1 MWLIYETINEAVDRA
16 NTEGQRRNYGHWN
29 GTGSTIWHTA
39 PEKTSDNKWAL
50 KVTDYELS
58 TEEQS
63 QTVESI

>member
-1 MWLIYETINEAVDRA
+1 MYLLFQSYIEAVDRA
-16 NTEGQRRNYGHWN
+16 DIEGQRRNYAYWSN
-29 GTGSTIWHTA
+29 TGSTKWHTA
-39 PEKTSDNKWAL
+39 PEETSDNKWAL

>member
-1 MWLIYETINEAVDRA
+1 MYLLFQTYNEAVDRA
-16 NTEGQRRNYGHWN
+16 DIEGQRRNYAYWSN
-29 GTGSTIWHTA
+29 TGSTKWHTA
-39 PEKTSDNKWAL
+39 PIETKNGWAL

>member
-1 MWLIYETINEAVDRA
+1 MWLVYETNGEAIDRA
-16 NTEGQRRNYGHWN
+16 DTEGQRRNYAYWSN
-29 GTGSTIWHTA
+29 AGSTRWHTA
-39 PEKTSDNKWAL
+39 PEETSNNKWAL

>member
-1 MWLIYETINEAVDRA
+1 MWLVYETYSEAVDRA
-16 NTEGQRRNYGHWN
+16 NTEGQRRNYGHWS
-29 GTGSTIWHTA
+29 GAGSTKWHTA
-39 PEKTSDNKWAL
+39 PEVTSDNKWAL